1 MQLAFLDFKNE
12 VVIITDG
19 IQALYNKIDSERE
32 LIKAPICTDKNKIAK
47 LDNGVRFPADKLA
60 GRVKVDRERLIYL
73 LKSVDSE
80 YAEISIY
87 KNVRDDYEESNLI
100 AVSGGKTA
108 ASLMAV
114 VIGNDFWRP
123 FEK

>member
-87 KNVRDDYEESNLI
+87 KNVRDDYEE
-100 AVSGGKTA
+100 
-108 ASLMAV
+108 
-114 VIGNDFWRP
+114 
-123 FEK
+123 